1 VVACASLLISPLI
14 FIEHTN
20 DIRSRRSIRT
30 LIQLIS
36 NLLRVLIKIIMI
48 TSSVHRNTGESKAV
62 AKEPPVSVEKASTNT
77 REAHLR
83 GVGVAQVREERGGGD
98 F

>member
-1 VVACASLLISPLI
+1 
-14 FIEHTN
+14 
-20 DIRSRRSIRT
+20 
-30 LIQLIS
+30 
-36 NLLRVLIKIIMI
+36 MI

-83 GVGVAQVREERGGGD
+83 GVGVAQVPEERGGRD

>member
-1 VVACASLLISPLI
+1 
-14 FIEHTN
+14 
-20 DIRSRRSIRT
+20 
-30 LIQLIS
+30 
-36 NLLRVLIKIIMI
+36 MI
-48 TSSVHRNTGESKAV
+48 TSSVHRNTSESKAV